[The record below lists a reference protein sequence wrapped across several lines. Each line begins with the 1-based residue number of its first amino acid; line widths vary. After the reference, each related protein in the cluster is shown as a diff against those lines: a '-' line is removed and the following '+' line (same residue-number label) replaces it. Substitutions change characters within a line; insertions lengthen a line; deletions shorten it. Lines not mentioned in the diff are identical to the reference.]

1 MPYWEKKMANTA
13 RVMGLLVASLVW
25 GMGSSQASADEFRHI
40 DQLAVKI
47 QRTTKR
53 LINEVRHYR
62 HTSEYRH
69 LLSDSQEIYRLA
81 THIHDVTHFEGRLAH
96 LESDLRELDRKFHHL
111 ESVFDRVEH
120 NARFSGG
127 GHIHGNTAHVKRLL
141 ESIEDSIHH
150 MRSDVAD
157 LRRRTSFHRDEDC
170 YHYTRPVYRNYYGS
184 YGSRSHLHGGVGF
197 SIGGGSSRIYIG
209 F

>member
-1 MPYWEKKMANTA
+1 MASTA
-13 RVMGLLVASLVW
+13 RVIGLLIAGLVL
-25 GMGSSQASADEFRHI
+25 GMGISQASADEFRHI

-53 LINEVRHYR
+53 LIGEVKHYR
-62 HTSEYRH
+62 DTAAYCH
-69 LLSDSQEIYRLA
+69 LMLGSQEIHRLA
-81 THIHDVTHFEGRLAH
+81 THIHDMTYFEGRLAH

-120 NARFSGG
+120 DAHFGG
-127 GHIHGNTAHVKRLL
+127 GGYIHGNTAHVKRLL
-141 ESIEDSIHH
+141 NSIEESLHN

-157 LRRRTSFHRDEDC
+157 IRRRGSFHQDEN
-170 YHYTRPVYRNYYGS
+170 YGYSSRPVYRNYYS
-184 YGSRSHLHGGVGF
+184 SHGSRSHVYGGIGF
-197 SIGGGSSRIYIG
+197 TIGGGSSRIYIG